1 MVRMHPT
8 QNQNAPQGAVSS
20 ISESIPI
27 KEADAYASASFYFA
41 LTGAKKKYKSPAEP
55 CSAGGAPPTLYE
67 VFPAGNTS
75 AASPF
80 GVAQTSLIT
89 VALEQFV

>member
-1 MVRMHPT
+1 MAILCYNSPCSAGVAHPVERHL
-8 QNQNAPQGAVSS
+8 AKVEVASS
-20 ISESIPI
+20 SLVTRSI

-55 CSAGGAPPTLYE
+55 GSVDRAPPTLYE

-75 AASPF
+75 AASLF
-80 GVAQTSLIT
+80 GGA
-89 VALEQFV
+89 